1 MTDLYG
7 IVYIF
12 TLAGAI
18 FSALVA
24 WFAWP
29 YRRDLTTIRTYSVL
43 MALVSATCI
52 LYCILWTTPS
62 DGVAWA
68 AAHLRFTTQAIMP
81 VVFLISVM
89 QFDRGKW
96 MLSPWHAAGIF
107 AVPLIV
113 IASVWSNEYH
123 QLFAQSWR
131 LLGIG
136 MLRYDQVVHG
146 PGWHLHTL
154 YSYTMIGAAL
164 LIGLR
169 GSLRQNEPH
178 AVEYLLI
185 VLTVLTIVIVNLP
198 VGILLLNTWTTN
210 LLAISLVAAGTVYGY
225 ALHRYRRSGFVPI
238 ALEYVY
244 NTMRDP
250 VLVLNADRRV
260 VSANPAALHL
270 FGPATSA
277 VKGYQLEA
285 ACARLVESAEAVPG
299 RDVEVTFQING
310 QPMTFDIQ
318 VQPITDAGSRPA
330 VLVVMRDITQRI
342 VAVRQSFELSL
353 ETEKVRLLER
363 FISDT
368 SHDLRTPLTIMQ
380 TAAYLAQRADDPAK
394 RAARLEEI
402 VSQIGRI
409 TRIIDTLHLMTR
421 LDTLGAAAV
430 SAVPLKQ
437 TVVPLTSEL
446 EDLIRAR
453 GHTLVTECSDA
464 TVRGDPE
471 LLRIALHHL
480 IGNAALY
487 TPPGGRIE
495 IRCLPTD
502 DHAVITVTDNGV
514 GIAADNLRLVFE
526 RLAKGDAARSSL
538 GAGLGLSIVRKVAE
552 LHGGTIDV
560 FSTPGAGS
568 TFTLKLPLYHSPAG
582 AVSSGSRLM

>member
-7 IVYIF
+7 IVYVF

-18 FSALVA
+18 FTALVA
-24 WFAWP
+24 WFAWR
-29 YRRDLTTIRTYSVL
+29 YRMELSAFRTYAVL
-43 MALVSATCI
+43 MALVSVTCV

-62 DGVAWA
+62 DSVAWA
-68 AAHLRFTTQAIMP
+68 AARLRFTTQATMP
-81 VVFLISVM
+81 VVFLISVV
-89 QFDRGKW
+89 QFDRRIGA
-96 MLSPWHAAGIF
+96 LTPWQLAGVLM
-107 AVPLIV
+107 VPVVV
-113 IASVWSNEYH
+113 IASVWSNDYH

-131 LLGIG
+131 LVDIG

-154 YSYTMIGAAL
+154 YSYTMIGAGL

-169 GSLRQNEPH
+169 GSLRPNEPR

-185 VLTVLTIVIVNLP
+185 VLAVLIILTVNLP
-198 VGILLLNTWTTN
+198 VGILLLNTSTTN
-210 LLAISLVAAGTVYGY
+210 LLAISLVASGTVYGY
-225 ALHRYRRSGFVPI
+225 ALHRYRRSGFVPV
-238 ALEYVY
+238 ALDYVY

-250 VLVLNADRRV
+250 VLVLNTDRRV
-260 VSANPAALHL
+260 VSANPAAMRL
-270 FGPATSA
+270 FGQSTASVT
-277 VKGYQLEA
+277 GYQLEA
-285 ACARLVESAEAVPG
+285 ACAKLVEDYEAAPG
-299 RDVEVTFQING
+299 RDVEVTFTLNG

-318 VQPITDAGSRPA
+318 VQPITGAGSRPA
-330 VLVVMRDITQRI
+330 VLVVMRDITQR
-342 VAVRQSFELSL
+342 VLAARQSFELSL

-380 TAAYLAQRADDPAK
+380 TAAYIAQRTDDPAK

-402 VSQIGRI
+402 VEQIGRS
-409 TRIIDTLHLMTR
+409 TRIIETLHLMTR

-430 SAVPLKQ
+430 SAVPLKH
-437 TVVPLTSEL
+437 TVVPLPSEL
-446 EDLIRAR
+446 EDLIRVR
-453 GHTLVTECSDA
+453 GHTLITECSDA

-471 LLRIALHHL
+471 LLRIALHQL

-495 IRCLPTD
+495 IRCLPTS

-514 GIAADNLRLVFE
+514 GIAADNLNAVFD
-526 RLAKGDAARSSL
+526 RLAKGNTARSSL

-560 FSTPGAGS
+560 SSTPGSGS
-568 TFTLKLPLYHSPAG
+568 TFTLKLPLDRTPAG
-582 AVSSGSRLM
+582 AGSSGSRLM